1 MAISSKNGKVMISS
15 SFFFLYYLPNIIIP
29 FFVSL
34 DGICLIYTYIVS
46 YAHHSSSFPCLSHD
60 VDDSHPFV
68 LRFLFFFLAVVSF
81 FVVVSFRLVS
91 SLLCVCSFSLCVLSF
106 LFFLLVS
113 FLFFSRL
120 LPCGFA
126 HSLVSSAILW
136 TSFLSTSNIIFLS
149 CSGCCLYISSFS
161 F

>member
-68 LRFLFFFLAVVSF
+68 